1 MVKTEMMFA
10 SFIRDLGI
18 AGLAVH
24 GLLAITLA
32 VKRIWRQFP
41 FFAGYVWFNFA
52 MSIAEYVLLKDRAT
66 YFYAYWIGEAVGIG
80 LGLAVVYEVFRHL
93 FSIHGA
99 LQRLATLT
107 FRIAAVVLV
116 LAGLIAFFMQSSSNF
131 TSLGKVINSMEQ
143 AARIIE
149 VGLLM
154 ILFICST
161 AFGLHWKQAEFG
173 VALGLGLFAA
183 IELLAVTLRPLLGP
197 NHSAT
202 LDIARVLAFDT
213 SLVVWLSYLLVPEK
227 VSSGAEA
234 PKQAQLEQ
242 WNQAIRELISQ

>member
-1 MVKTEMMFA
+1 MTLT

-18 AGLAVH
+18 VGLALY
-24 GLLAITLA
+24 GLLAIALV
-32 VKRIWRQFP
+32 VKRTWRQFP
-41 FFAGYVWFNFA
+41 VFAGYVWLTFA
-52 MSIAEYVLLKDRAT
+52 MNIAGYVLLKDRVT
-66 YFYAYWIGEAVGIG
+66 YFYTYWIGEAVGIG
-80 LGLAVVYEVFRHL
+80 LGLAVVYEIFRHL

-116 LAGLIAFFMQSSSNF
+116 LAGLVAFFVQSSSNF
-131 TSLGKVINSMEQ
+131 TSLGRAINSMEQ

-149 VGLLM
+149 VGLMM

-173 VALGLGLFAA
+173 IALGLGFFAS

-197 NHSAT
+197 SHSAPM
-202 LDIARVLAFDT
+202 DIARILAFDT

-227 VSSGAEA
+227 DSSGAES